1 MATVNA
7 RSRRSDVTA
16 GDRLCLEG
24 VAPPVAARSAAVVD
38 RSA

>member
-16 GDRLCLEG
+16 GDRLCQDG
-24 VAPPVAARSAAVVD
+24 DTPPVIARSAAAVD